1 MGSPILQRLAYGSEV
16 EIKAVSEQPLDYQGM
31 VTVTTYAAKILMPL
45 AELVDLE
52 KERARVNKEIGKHQA
67 ELDKLQKKLENPGF
81 IAKAPESVVAAERE
95 KCEKLIA
102 LLEKLTEQLDQ
113 L

>member
-16 EIKAVSEQPLDYQGM
+16 LITSVSDLSVETQGM
-31 VTVTTYAAKILMPL
+31 VTVTTYAAKIQMPL

-52 KERARVNKEIGKHQA
+52 KERARVNKEIMKNQA
-67 ELDKLQKKLENPGF
+67 ELDKLQNKLENPGF
-81 IAKAPESVVAAERE
+81 IAKAPESVIAAERE
-95 KCEKLIA
+95 KCEKLSA
-102 LLEKLTEQLDQ
+102 LLQKLKEQLDH